1 MTRTTHDRTSGR
13 SIRDR
18 RTDRRACGYERDGL
32 ASVLLLA
39 QLRALNALQPRPGER
54 ILDVG
59 CATGAAV
66 RDMAAG
72 GAVTVGVDRSPAM
85 ITHAHERAR
94 SVGGARFVVSDA
106 EHLPFRSTT
115 FTAVLC
121 TSVLHYL
128 DRTDTVLAEIYR
140 VLRPGGRTVIGDL
153 EIAGAQRS
161 LADAVA
167 DASLRR
173 THQLRY
179 PTALG
184 TYIILTALRP
194 V

>member
-1 MTRTTHDRTSGR
+1 MTRTTHDRTAGR

-54 ILDVG
+54 
-59 CATGAAV
+59 
-66 RDMAAG
+66 M
-72 GAVTVGVDRSPAM
+72 VTVGVDRSPAM
-85 ITHAHERAR
+85 ITHAHQRAR

-115 FTAVLC
+115 FAAVLC

-128 DRTDTVLAEIYR
+128 DRTDTVLAEIHR

-153 EIAGAQRS
+153 ETAGAERS

-167 DASLRR
+167 DASLSR

-184 TYIILTALRP
+184 TYVILTALRP